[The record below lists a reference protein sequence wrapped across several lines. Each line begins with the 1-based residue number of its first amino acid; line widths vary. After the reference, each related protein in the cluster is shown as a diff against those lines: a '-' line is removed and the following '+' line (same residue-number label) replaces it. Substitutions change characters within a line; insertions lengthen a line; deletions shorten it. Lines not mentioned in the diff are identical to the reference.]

1 MLETRNLCK
10 TYKPKKGVPVMAV
23 DHVSLRFPEKGMVF
37 LLGKSGSG
45 KSTMLNLLG
54 GLDSY
59 DDGEI
64 IIKGISSKDFSQQRF
79 DSYRNTYVGF
89 IFQEYNVLEE
99 FTVGAN
105 IALALELQGQT
116 ATDEEL
122 NNILRA
128 VDLEGYGARK
138 PNELSGGQKQRVA
151 IARALVKNPEIIMAD
166 EPTGALDSNTGRQV
180 LDTLKKLSAEKLV
193 IVVSHDREYAEQYA
207 DRIIALADGKVIR
220 DVEAQRSAAAAAE
233 KQLVFRSTSIEIPAD
248 YHLTEEDRIQI
259 NEYLDKL
266 RSGASMM
273 LPSNT
278 QRFTETDESRIP
290 AQDGSKF
297 SLIKSKLPLKS
308 AFKIG
313 CSSLKHKRF
322 RLVMTIFLSVIAFTL
337 FALVDTFSSYNHVR
351 TCTDSLI
358 DSGVNYIS
366 VNQTVRRGKGIDE
379 YWSSYGLKFTDA
391 EMQELTDK
399 TGVKLTGIFIPRGA
413 NLNYSSQ
420 FDVSKT
426 ENERSNYATSIR
438 HFCGYTEVTE
448 ELLEDSGCKLVAGSL
463 PDGSKAEI
471 AISKAAAESFV
482 KGGYHAPLTAE
493 EQAVYIDEQ
502 YNSDIQM
509 PYTGKTTESDTQ
521 KESKIKYD
529 KISTAA
535 DMVGKVIRLMDTDYT
550 VSGIVDT
557 GFDFSRYERLSED
570 REHLSTSEEVI
581 NMMLYSEYRYA
592 VNYSLTGCAML
603 GTGAVSKMVEADPK
617 IFETGYGH
625 VNLWGEPDSGQ
636 GWCNIWANEIT
647 TLDNLPDSDV
657 IWCGSRPAS
666 LSENQFIIPIRSINF
681 DGEQTSM
688 KWYELTEDNKE
699 PSAAALLA
707 FLEQYNLQGDWYM
720 FDTDDNG
727 TEDHTIQNIEIVG
740 FIKSDSPYSDA
751 LVCSDEIVKKVV
763 ADFEGVYDSAIGG
776 MPKSRSDIEKF
787 VRTCYREGEDVTERY
802 EMNNPVNYELDT
814 VNTVV
819 KVLARI
825 FFWIGLF
832 FAFFAALLM
841 ANFISTSIHY
851 KRQEIGILRAIGS
864 RSNDVFRI
872 FFSESFVI
880 AMINFVLSA
889 AACFGIVCLINYL
902 MRREAGILITVLH
915 FGIRQILLL
924 IVISVA
930 IAAVASFLPVHRI
943 ASKKP
948 IDAIRD
954 K

>member
-89 IFQEYNVLEE
+89 IFQEYNILEE

-105 IALALELQGQT
+105 IALALELQGKT

-122 NNILRA
+122 NSILRA

-193 IVVSHDREYAEQYA
+193 IVVSHDREYAEAYA
-207 DRIIALADGKVIR
+207 DRIIELADGQVIR
-220 DVEAQRSAAAAAE
+220 DVEAIRNEETEAE
-233 KQLVFRSTSIEIPAD
+233 KQLVFRSTSIEIPPD

-259 NEYLDKL
+259 NEYLDRL

-278 QRFTETDESRIP
+278 QRFTETDESKIP

-322 RLVMTIFLSVIAFTL
+322 RLVMTIFLSVVAFTM
-337 FALVDTFSSYNHVR
+337 FSLVDTFSSYNHIR
-351 TCTDSLI
+351 ACTDSLI
-358 DSGVNYIS
+358 DSKLNYVS
-366 VNQTVRRGKGIDE
+366 VNQSQKYGEGIDE
-379 YWSSYGLKFTDA
+379 EWDSDGLKFTDE
-391 EMQELTDK
+391 EMKKLSDE
-399 TGVKLTGIFIPRGA
+399 TGVEMTGIFKPYNA
-413 NLNYSSQ
+413 DLTFASQ
-420 FDVSKT
+420 FDRDKVQ
-426 ENERSNYATSIR
+426 NEKSSYVTSLFK
-438 HFCGYTEVTE
+438 FCGFAEITQQLLDASDYTLT
-448 ELLEDSGCKLVAGSL
+448 AGRL
-463 PDGSKAEI
+463 PDSSKAEI

-482 KGGYHAPLTAE
+482 RGGYHAPLTE
-493 EQAVYIDEQ
+493 EEIRLYEEELYGTADDRIL
-502 YNSDIQM
+502 
-509 PYTGKTTESDTQ
+509 YTGRTADSGKGKQSAV
-521 KESKIKYD
+521 KYET
-529 KISTAA
+529 IRTAA
-535 DMVGKVIRLMDTDYT
+535 DMVGKVIRLEDTDYT
-550 VSGIVDT
+550 VTGIVDT
-557 GFDFSRYERLSED
+557 GFDFSRYARLAEEDER
-570 REHLSTSEEVI
+570 RSTSEEVI
-581 NMMLYSEYRYA
+581 DYVLYREYSIT
-592 VNYSLTGCAML
+592 VGNSLTGCAMV
-603 GTGAVSKMVEADPK
+603 GAGAVEKMVQTDPQ
-617 IFETGYGH
+617 IYQLNRGWL
-625 VNLWGEPDSGQ
+625 NMWGEDMSGSHGSVNFWQ
-636 GWCNIWANEIT
+636 NEFAPLSSI
-647 TLDNLPDSDV
+647 PDSDI
-657 IWCGSRPAS
+657 IWLGSKTQTLA
-666 LSENQFIIPIRSINF
+666 ENQFVLPLNQNDFSDDQVR
-681 DGEQTSM
+681 M
-688 KWYELTEDNKE
+688 KWYELTENSNTL
-699 PSAAALLA
+699 SAAELRAVLNPYTLSVY
-707 FLEQYNLQGDWYM
+707 LYTYHNNND
-720 FDTDDNG
+720 
-727 TEDHTIQNIEIVG
+727 EDRQIENPEIVG
-740 FIKSDSPYSDA
+740 FIRPESKYANAFSCADSLAATFVSDM
-751 LVCSDEIVKKVV
+751 
-763 ADFEGVYDSAIGG
+763 EGIYDCAIGG
-776 MPKSRSDIEKF
+776 MPKSRGQIEKF
-787 VRTCYREGEDVTERY
+787 VRTCYREGEDITERY
-802 EMNNPVNYELDT
+802 ELNSAVTYELDT
-814 VNTVV
+814 VNSFV
-819 KVLARI
+819 KVLAKV

-889 AACFGIVCLINYL
+889 AVCAGIVFLINYL
-902 MRREAGILITVLH
+902 LRREAGILITVLH
-915 FGIRQILLL
+915 FGVRQLLL
-924 IVISVA
+924 LVVISLG
-930 IAAVASFLPVHRI
+930 IAALASFLPVHRI

>member
-23 DHVSLRFPEKGMVF
+23 DHVSLRFPETGMVF

-105 IALALELQGQT
+105 IALALELQGKA

-122 NNILRA
+122 NSILRA
-128 VDLEGYGARK
+128 VDLEGYGSRK

-193 IVVSHDREYAEQYA
+193 IVVSHDREYAEAYA
-207 DRIIALADGKVIR
+207 DRIIELADGKVIR
-220 DVEAQRSAAAAAE
+220 DVEAMHNEDDSQE
-233 KQLVFRSTSIEIPAD
+233 KQLVFRSTSIEIPQD

-259 NEYLDKL
+259 NEYLDRL
-266 RSGASMM
+266 RSGASIM

-297 SLIKSKLPLKS
+297 SLIKSKLPMKS

-337 FALVDTFSSYNHVR
+337 FALVDTFSSYNHVT

-358 DSGVNYIS
+358 DSGINYIS

-379 YWSSYGLKFTDA
+379 YWTSYGLKFTEE
-391 EMQELTDK
+391 EMQKLTDE
-399 TGVKLTGIFIPRGA
+399 TGVKLTGIFIPHNA
-413 NLNYSSQ
+413 NLTFTSQ
-420 FDVSKT
+420 FDTSKT
-426 ENERSNYATSIR
+426 QNERSSYVTSIR
-438 HFCGYTEVTE
+438 HFCGYTEVTK
-448 ELLEDSGCKLVAGSL
+448 ELLEDSGCTLIAGSL

-482 KGGYHAPLTAE
+482 KGGYHKPMTDE
-493 EQAVYIDEQ
+493 EIEQNNLDE
-502 YNSDIQM
+502 YDYGDQM
-509 PYTGKTTESDTQ
+509 PFTGRKTADDSAS
-521 KESKIKYD
+521 ESKIKYE

-535 DMVGKVIRLMDTDYT
+535 DMVGKVIRLLDTDYT

-557 GFDFSRYERLSED
+557 GFDFSRYERLEED

-581 NMMLYSEYRYA
+581 NMMLYNEYRYA
-592 VNYSLTGCAML
+592 VNFSLTGCAMV
-603 GTGAVSKMVEADPK
+603 GTGSVSRMIEADPR
-617 IFETGYGH
+617 IFESGSGH
-625 VNLWGEPDSGQ
+625 VSLWGDPESGQ
-636 GWCNIWANEIT
+636 GWCNIWASDVT
-647 TLDNLPDSDV
+647 MLDYLPDSDV

-666 LSENQFIIPIRSINF
+666 LSENQFVVPIRSINF
-681 DGEQTSM
+681 DDEQNSM
-688 KWYELTEDNKE
+688 KWFEMTENNKV
-699 PSAAALLA
+699 PSASELLA
-707 FLEQYNLQGDWYM
+707 FLNQYDLQGSWYK
-720 FDTDDNG
+720 FDSDENG
-727 TEDHTIQNIEIVG
+727 SEEHEIRNVEIVG
-740 FIKSDSPYSDA
+740 FIKPDSPYADA
-751 LVCSDEIVKKVV
+751 LACSDEIVKKLVT
-763 ADFEGVYDSAIGG
+763 DFEGVYDSAIGG
-776 MPKSRSDIEKF
+776 MPKSRGDIEKF
-787 VRTCYREGEDVTERY
+787 VRTCYREGEDVTERF

-814 VNTVV
+814 VNTIV

-880 AMINFVLSA
+880 AMINFVLSSALCA
-889 AACFGIVCLINYL
+889 AVVFLINTL
-902 MRREAGILITVLH
+902 LRKEAGILITVLH
-915 FGIRQILLL
+915 FGVRQLLL
-924 IVISVA
+924 LVVISIG
-930 IAAVASFLPVHRI
+930 IAAIASFLPVRRI
-943 ASKKP
+943 AAKKP

>member
-10 TYKPKKGVPVMAV
+10 TYKPKKGVPVTAV

-64 IIKGISSKDFSQQRF
+64 IIKGISSKDFNQQRF

-105 IALALELQGQT
+105 IALALELQGRT

-122 NNILRA
+122 NSILHA

-180 LDTLKKLSAEKLV
+180 LDTLKKLSEEKLV
-193 IVVSHDREYAEQYA
+193 IIVSHDREYAEAYA
-207 DRIIALADGKVIR
+207 DRIIELADGKVIR
-220 DVEAQRSAAAAAE
+220 DVEAKQTEDGGQE
-233 KQLVFRSTSIEIPAD
+233 KQIVFRSTSIEIPLD

-259 NEYLDKL
+259 NEYLDKI
-266 RSGASMM
+266 RSGASLM
-273 LPSNT
+273 LPST
-278 QRFTETDESRIP
+278 AQRFSETDESCIP
-290 AQDGSKF
+290 VQDGSKF
-297 SLIKSKLPLKS
+297 SLIKSKLPMKS

-337 FALVDTFSSYNHVR
+337 FSLVDTFSSYDHVR

-358 DSGVNYIS
+358 DSKINYIS
-366 VNQTVRRGKGIDE
+366 VNQTVKRGSGIDE
-379 YWSSYGLKFTDA
+379 YWTTAGLKFSEE
-391 EMQELTDK
+391 EMKKLTEE
-399 TGVKLTGIFIPRGA
+399 TGVQLTGLFIPHDA
-413 NLNYSSQ
+413 NLTFISQ
-420 FDVSKT
+420 FDTKKT
-426 ENERSNYATSIR
+426 KNEKSSYTTNLR
-438 HFCGYTEVTE
+438 HFCGFAEITEQS
-448 ELLEDSGCKLVAGSL
+448 LADAGCELVAGKL

-482 KGGYHAPLTAE
+482 KGGYHKPLTAE
-493 EQAVYIDEQ
+493 EQMQYDYDYDE
-502 YNSDIQM
+502 YDGYM
-509 PYTGKTTESDTQ
+509 PRTGMKEEETE
-521 KESKIKYD
+521 KESKIQYE
-529 KISTAA
+529 KISSAS

-550 VSGIVDT
+550 VTGIVDT
-557 GFDFSRYERLSED
+557 FFDLTRYDRLSED
-570 REHLSTSEEVI
+570 AEHQTTSEQVI
-581 NMMLYSEYRYA
+581 NYMLYSEYNTA
-592 VNYSLTGCAML
+592 VNYSLTGCVMV
-603 GTGAVSKMVEADPK
+603 GSGAVAKLVEADPD
-617 IFETGYGH
+617 IYDMRGNASC
-625 VNLWGEPDSGQ
+625 NLSGGTESAWLNVWTNEVTKLRRVPDSEI
-636 GWCNIWANEIT
+636 IWLNGKK
-647 TLDNLPDSDV
+647 D
-657 IWCGSRPAS
+657 S
-666 LSENQFIIPIRSINF
+666 LSEKQFIIPLNRLDIQDDKASLKLAELMS
-681 DGEQTSM
+681 GEQ
-688 KWYELTEDNKE
+688 EI
-699 PSAAALLA
+699 SAAELRGIFDQFDISA
-707 FLEQYNLQGDWYM
+707 YWGIYGSGD
-720 FDTDDNG
+720 
-727 TEDHTIQNIEIVG
+727 EDESHDIPGAEIVG
-740 FIKSDSPYSDA
+740 VIKPDSPYGSA
-751 LVCSDEIVKKVV
+751 LVCADEIVEKVV
-763 ADFEGVYDSAIGG
+763 MDFEGVYDSAIGG
-776 MPKSRSDIEKF
+776 MPKSRSQIEKF

-802 EMNNPVNYELDT
+802 ELNNPVTYELDT
-814 VNTVV
+814 VNTAV
-819 KVLARI
+819 KVLARV

-889 AACFGIVCLINYL
+889 AACGGIVWLINYL
-902 MRREAGILITVLH
+902 LRREAGILITVLH
-915 FGIRQILLL
+915 FGVRQLLL
-924 IVISVA
+924 LFVISVG
-930 IAAVASFLPVHRI
+930 IAAIASFLPVHRI
-943 ASKKP
+943 AAKKP